1 MTRTSEVAEYL
12 DDILETSSIPDY
24 PNAVNGLQLANRG
37 EVSCVAAA
45 VDFSGRTIAGAI
57 EAGADLLLV
66 HHGMFW
72 GGARPITGASYD
84 RIRSLLDYDVAVYS
98 SHLPLDRH
106 QQFGNNVLLSEELGL
121 ASSGEFA
128 SFKGKSIGVRGES
141 DISTSVLIERVS
153 AFASRHGG
161 SVVAT
166 PAGEERRTFH
176 WAICTG
182 AGASAET
189 LQEAVDTGI
198 DTLVVGEGPHWTA
211 VEAAE
216 LGIVVIY
223 AGHYA
228 TETLGVAA
236 LARHIGERFSL
247 EYRII
252 DAPTGL

>member
-1 MTRTSEVAEYL
+1 MTKTSEISEYL
-12 DDILETSSIPDY
+12 DDILEVSSIPDY

-37 EVSCVAAA
+37 QVSCIAAA
-45 VDFSGRTIAGAI
+45 VDFSGRTIAAAI

-72 GGARPITGASYD
+72 GGTRPITGSSYD
-84 RIRSLLDYDVAVYS
+84 RIRSLLDHDIAVYS

-106 QQFGNNVLLSEELGL
+106 QQFGNNVLLSELLGL
-121 ASSGEFA
+121 APSGEFA

-141 DISTSVLIERVS
+141 DIPTSEVVERAS

-161 SVVAT
+161 SIVTTPVV
-166 PAGEERRTFH
+166 EDRRTLH
-176 WAICTG
+176 WAICSG

-198 DTLVVGEGPHWTA
+198 DTLIVGEGPHWTA

-216 LGIVVIY
+216 LGVVVIY

-228 TETLGVAA
+228 TETPGVAA
-236 LARHIGERFSL
+236 LARHVADRFGL
-247 EYRII
+247 DYRII

>member
-1 MTRTSEVAEYL
+1 MTRTSEISDYL
-12 DDILETSSIPDY
+12 DDILETSSVPDY
-24 PNAVNGLQLANRG
+24 PNAVNGLQLANSG
-37 EVSCVAAA
+37 QVSCVAAA
-45 VDFSGRTIAGAI
+45 VDFSGRTVAAAVD
-57 EAGADLLLV
+57 AGADLLLV

-72 GGARPITGASYD
+72 GGARPMTGASYE
-84 RIRSLLDYDVAVYS
+84 RIRSLLEHDIAVYS

-121 ASSGEFA
+121 PSSGEFA

-141 DISTSVLIERVS
+141 DIQTSTLIER
-153 AFASRHGG
+153 ARTFAGQHGG
-161 SVVAT
+161 TVVAT
-166 PAGEERRTFH
+166 PVASDRRTLR

-189 LQEAVDTGI
+189 LQEAVETGI
-198 DTLVVGEGPHWTA
+198 DTLIVGEGPHWTA
-211 VEAAE
+211 VEGAE
-216 LGIVVIY
+216 LGLAIVY

-236 LARHIGERFSL
+236 LARHLADRFSL
-247 EYRII
+247 EFRII